1 MTALYTFILLL
12 AVASKAHA
20 VSLDRLSTAWNS
32 LGELNTLGLC
42 QWNSSQFC
50 KSNSQSK
57 GNSLSGGVLL
67 SATESVLDITN
78 SMQKKT
84 IDSGEVNK
92 LFEKG
97 NYSDLLLAVD
107 LNVKAKSF
115 TLGIK
120 PIRYSGSFQLHNPNL
135 PYVSLIFRDDTIF
148 YFELEKNIEWKNFE
162 IQLQSHSDF
171 QSRESTLVECSTT
184 ELASRP
190 AKDLLQSSKEK
201 QIYWNPSL
209 FIKYKKNLRLGLQLK
224 NYPLLKSPLTPLFSN
239 SLFINND
246 RDLYIQYGISQKISL
261 SFADFFASLGLFQ
274 FQKIKNKYS
283 EQWFSSGGMQVGPLK
298 LVLGFRP
305 ELIRSALEIQYA
317 IFHVGVGQEWKN
329 RLELGRDAQPRF
341 TLSIGANL

>member
-1 MTALYTFILLL
+1 
-12 AVASKAHA
+12 
-20 VSLDRLSTAWNS
+20 
-32 LGELNTLGLC
+32 
-42 QWNSSQFC
+42 
-50 KSNSQSK
+50 
-57 GNSLSGGVLL
+57 
-67 SATESVLDITN
+67 
-78 SMQKKT
+78 
-84 IDSGEVNK
+84 
-92 LFEKG
+92 
-97 NYSDLLLAVD
+97 
-107 LNVKAKSF
+107 
-115 TLGIK
+115 
-120 PIRYSGSFQLHNPNL
+120 
-135 PYVSLIFRDDTIF
+135 
-148 YFELEKNIEWKNFE
+148 
-162 IQLQSHSDF
+162 
-171 QSRESTLVECSTT
+171 
-184 ELASRP
+184 
-190 AKDLLQSSKEK
+190 
-201 QIYWNPSL
+201 
-209 FIKYKKNLRLGLQLK
+209 LGLQLK